1 LHFARFLTKLAH
13 PPNAQAFN
21 RIALSQESLMNRKW
35 FSIIAL
41 IATSAFLLNVSS
53 CGYNQHLVSIQ
64 VVPPGA
70 TFNSVG
76 SSIVFK
82 AMGTYDHP
90 PETKDITDI
99 VTWSVDSQNL
109 VTITNTSLVTA
120 VSICGSGNLYAS
132 YYDSPNQVT
141 GSAFL
146 TGGGAGSAACNE
158 AVLTVDIVGSGSVV
172 DSTQAIKCPGT
183 CSSDYAIGSTIGLT
197 ATPGAGASQVAW
209 INCSSFVGNTCTV
222 VLNVDTTVTATFN

>member
-1 LHFARFLTKLAH
+1 
-13 PPNAQAFN
+13 
-21 RIALSQESLMNRKW
+21 MNRKW
-35 FSIIAL
+35 FSVIAL
-41 IATSAFLLNVSS
+41 IAAATFLLNVSS
-53 CGYNQHLVSIQ
+53 CGYNQHLISIQ
-64 VVPPGA
+64 VVPSGA
-70 TFNSVG
+70 TFPAVG
-76 SSIVFK
+76 SSIIFK
-82 AMGTYDHP
+82 ATGTYDHP
-90 PETKDITDI
+90 PETKDITNI

-146 TGGGAGSAACNE
+146 TGGGAGTAACNQ

-183 CSSDYAIGSTIGLT
+183 CSSDYALGSTIGLT
-197 ATPGAGASQVAW
+197 ATPGVGASQVTW
-209 INCSSFVGNTCTV
+209 TNCNSFVGDTCTV

>member
-1 LHFARFLTKLAH
+1 
-13 PPNAQAFN
+13 
-21 RIALSQESLMNRKW
+21 MNRKW

-41 IATSAFLLNVSS
+41 IAVAGLFLSLSS
-53 CGYNQHLVSIQ
+53 CGFNQHLVSIQ

-82 AMGTYDHP
+82 AMGTDDHP

-99 VTWSVDSQNL
+99 VSWYVDSQNL
-109 VTITNTSLVTA
+109 VTITTTSLVTA
-120 VSICGSGNLYAS
+120 VSICDSGSLYAS
-132 YYDSPNQVT
+132 YDDSPNKVT

-158 AVLTVDIVGSGSVV
+158 AV
-172 DSTQAIKCPGT
+172 
-183 CSSDYAIGSTIGLT
+183 
-197 ATPGAGASQVAW
+197 
-209 INCSSFVGNTCTV
+209 
-222 VLNVDTTVTATFN
+222 

>member
-1 LHFARFLTKLAH
+1 
-13 PPNAQAFN
+13 
-21 RIALSQESLMNRKW
+21 MNRKW
-35 FSIIAL
+35 FSIAVL
-41 IATSAFLLNVSS
+41 IAAATFFINLSS

-70 TFNSVG
+70 TFNTVG

-82 AMGTYDHP
+82 AMGTYVHP
-90 PETKDITDI
+90 PSTKDITDI

-109 VTITNTSLVTA
+109 VTITDTSLVTA

-146 TGGGAGSAACNE
+146 TGGGAGTATCNQ
-158 AVLTVDIVGSGSVV
+158 AVLTVDIVGSGTVV
-172 DSTQAIKCPGT
+172 DSTGVISCPTT
-183 CSSDYAIGSTIGLT
+183 CSAVYTLGSQIGLT
-197 ATPGAGASQVAW
+197 ATPGAGGAFSSW
-209 INCSSFVGNTCTV
+209 TNCAPAGNTCTV
-222 VLNVDTTVTATFN
+222 LLDKNINVTATFSP

>member
-1 LHFARFLTKLAH
+1 M
-13 PPNAQAFN
+13 
-21 RIALSQESLMNRKW
+21 SRKW
-35 FSIIAL
+35 FSILAL
-41 IATSAFLLNVSS
+41 IATATFLLNVSS

-70 TFNSVG
+70 TFNSIG
-76 SSIVFK
+76 ASIIFK

-90 PETKDITDI
+90 PETKDITNI

-109 VTITNTSLVTA
+109 VTITDTSLVTA

-146 TGGGAGSAACNE
+146 TGGGAGTAGCNQ
-158 AVLTVDIVGSGSVV
+158 AVLTVDIVGSGSVI
-172 DSTQAIKCPGT
+172 DSTQALKCPGT
-183 CSSDYAIGSTIGLT
+183 CSADFPLGSTIGLT
-197 ATPGAGASQVAW
+197 ATPGAGASNVTW
-209 INCSSFVGNTCTV
+209 TNCSSFVGDTCTV
-222 VLNVDTTVTATFN
+222 VLNANTNVTATFN

>member
-1 LHFARFLTKLAH
+1 M
-13 PPNAQAFN
+13 
-21 RIALSQESLMNRKW
+21 SRKW
-35 FSIIAL
+35 FSFLAL
-41 IATSAFLLNVSS
+41 IATASLLCSLLS
-53 CGYNQHLVSIQ
+53 CGFNQHLVSIQ

-76 SSIVFK
+76 SSIIFK

-120 VSICGSGNLYAS
+120 LSICGSVNLTAS
-132 YYDSPNQVT
+132 FYDSPNLVT

-146 TGGGAGSAACNE
+146 TGGGAGTASCSE
-158 AVLTVDIVGSGSVV
+158 AILTVNIAGTTGGNVV
-172 DSTQAIKCPGT
+172 DSTGVIKCPGT
-183 CSSDYAIGSTIGLT
+183 CSANYALGSTIGLT
-197 ATPGAGASQVAW
+197 ATPTGG
-209 INCSSFVGNTCTV
+209 SS
-222 VLNVDTTVTATFN
+222 